1 MRTPAALLTIIS
13 SAAVRGVSMAGPRCS
28 RRVAVIG
35 GGSAGIVAA
44 RLLKRAGHRP
54 ELFESGAAFG
64 GVWAD
69 APTNQVVYKGLQTNL
84 PTVVM
89 QSPDLDFAPG
99 LPSYVSK
106 PQLGAYIA
114 RYAER
119 FGVAPLTT
127 FGSFKTC
134 LTLVLT

>member
-54 ELFESGAAFG
+54 EVFEAGAEFG
-64 GVWAD
+64 GV
-69 APTNQVVYKGLQTNL
+69 
-84 PTVVM
+84 
-89 QSPDLDFAPG
+89 
-99 LPSYVSK
+99 
-106 PQLGAYIA
+106 
-114 RYAER
+114 
-119 FGVAPLTT
+119 
-127 FGSFKTC
+127 
-134 LTLVLT
+134 